1 MVKSETK
8 KAQKKR
14 LEELMLRHHVH
25 LKRSVQRHTS
35 NPDHCQKR
43 KATLIPGMRYG
54 NIDALCQV
62 NGIVT
67 VLLHTHNRQGSA
79 PPLPFSAGVLM
90 DVPSVISVNENNLQA
105 V

>member
-67 VLLHTHNRQGSA
+67 VLLHTHNRQGST
-79 PPLPFSAGVLM
+79 LPSHSLQE
-90 DVPSVISVNENNLQA
+90 PSWMFHPSYR
-105 V
+105 